1 MQLLS
6 ETSVRTRRVRNR
18 ANSQH
23 CNVKYSTFTDLP
35 MKQFCVVTVN
45 SFDDDHEITENC
57 LEIKCKQNMCEL
69 FCTLR

>member
-6 ETSVRTRRVRNR
+6 ERSARTRRLRNR

-23 CNVKYSTFTDLP
+23 CIVEYSAFTDLP
-35 MKQFCVVTVN
+35 MKQLYVITVN

-57 LEIKCKQNMCEL
+57 LEIKRKQSMCEL
-69 FCTLR
+69 FCT